1 MTEEE
6 VLKSLGE
13 MTEIEAL
20 EKGGSLVKGNPED
33 VGMGKYG
40 NTPALKES
48 QRALQESLRVLVDT
62 GALKVSYA
70 FVNEVM
76 ERIKKGELKEEKLKD
91 IVGMLHKMNPPR
103 TESHVEHE
111 FTVGE
116 LVLKMHA
123 QRKKA
128 ETIDVEASDG

>member
-1 MTEEE
+1 
-6 VLKSLGE
+6 
-13 MTEIEAL
+13 
-20 EKGGSLVKGNPED
+20 
-33 VGMGKYG
+33 
-40 NTPALKES
+40 
-48 QRALQESLRVLVDT
+48 
-62 GALKVSYA
+62 
-70 FVNEVM
+70 
-76 ERIKKGELKEEKLKD
+76 
-91 IVGMLHKMNPPR
+91 MNPPR